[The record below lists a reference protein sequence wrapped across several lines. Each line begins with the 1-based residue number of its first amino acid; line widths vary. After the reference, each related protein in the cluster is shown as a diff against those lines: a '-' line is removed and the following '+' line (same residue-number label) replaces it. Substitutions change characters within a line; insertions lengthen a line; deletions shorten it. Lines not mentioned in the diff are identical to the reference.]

1 MKTSGLLYA
10 MQVKESVQDGGY
22 GPWGLLIE
30 NS

>member
-1 MKTSGLLYA
+1 MKSTDLFHT

-22 GPWGLLIE
+22 GPRGLLIE